1 MGVTFADFATGIS
14 EMIDPTRS
22 APTLGSI
29 SPSSIETEAKT
40 DFFLLPGRKD
50 EDELLLDNDSGKG
63 SSLETASDLLD
74 DAPEAASQSP
84 PSTSDKEQGSTVD
97 TSVIT
102 RVSRKKRRRDVSP
115 YLMSNNSPPYST
127 TSFASSLVRSTNNA
141 LLTDGLLKIYH
152 SSFENALSCWV
163 TERTCPYNKKTDVAR
178 INEARPDWNRIYH
191 HVFRLDRLAANVRG
205 RQLTFAEDQAAAKA
219 LNFAIYAF
227 ATQWAQSSKRS
238 NSSYPFDVAETREKS
253 AHGDSAA
260 CVEPEFDRV
269 LQINAWNEAHN
280 ALHAAGDIESFRVVL
295 AQIVFA
301 LTQKPVHNDSVER
314 GMDMRDLKNEDV
326 DVDKEMDVCEDL
338 LSKLNLA
345 IADGP
350 PTHLEQGKLHTY
362 KLHMKMS

>member
-29 SPSSIETEAKT
+29 SPSSTETEAKT
-40 DFFLLPGRKD
+40 DSFLLPD
-50 EDELLLDNDSGKG
+50 TNNEDELLLDNDSGKG

-74 DAPEAASQSP
+74 DTSEATSHSP
-84 PSTSDKEQGSTVD
+84 PSTSYKEQGSIAD

-102 RVSRKKRRRDVSP
+102 RVGRKKRRRDVSP
-115 YLMSNNSPPYST
+115 YLISNNSHPCST
-127 TSFASSLVRSTNNA
+127 TSFASSLVRSANNA

-163 TERTCPYNKKTDVAR
+163 TERTCPYNRKTDVAR

-253 AHGDSAA
+253 SHSDSAGSI
-260 CVEPEFDRV
+260 EPEFDRV

-301 LTQKPVHNDSVER
+301 LTQKPVHNDSAGRET
-314 GMDMRDLKNEDV
+314 DIRDLKDV

-350 PTHLEQGKLHTY
+350 PTHLEQGKLHT
-362 KLHMKMS
+362 